1 MRMFVGESH
10 SYFSP
15 NHALWSERLNG
26 IIFQIFDM
34 YSTVS
39 LYVFASVANVQR
51 LCKWLWDISEKLS
64 QITFTSLWKDTFKTL
79 NSITRFKDIRPTYIY
94 YIYIY
99 IYTVY
104 TVLLISWWG
113 IKCSIYLLLSLT
125 WSPLNL
131 HMAWELKNDLHPF
144 CKDTFMW
151 PSVKGNEQNQIDIRS
166 EKMKWPGVNRPR
178 QTPYS
183 TALFVDAAAIL
194 ERYFW
199 HSLFLTSQ
207 WIVWQH

>member
-1 MRMFVGESH
+1 MCSGSV
-10 SYFSP
+10 
-15 NHALWSERLNG
+15 NG
-26 IIFQIFDM
+26 FG
-34 YSTVS
+34 T
-39 LYVFASVANVQR
+39 SV
-51 LCKWLWDISEKLS
+51 KSLS
-64 QITFTSLWKDTFKTL
+64 QITFTSLWKDTFMTL

-94 YIYIY
+94 YIY

-166 EKMKWPGVNRPR
+166 EKTHEVTRCKQA
-178 QTPYS
+178 QTD
-183 TALFVDAAAIL
+183 ALFNRSIRRCGRHLRTV
-194 ERYFW
+194 
-199 HSLFLTSQ
+199 FLTSFT
-207 WIVWQH
+207 IFDISMNCLTALK